1 MNNITTFIF
10 IINNYIMAWKV
21 KKEYDGKTV
30 PNFNIPLNDLSQK
43 FIKGLSESVR
53 NGYFEQDAP
62 KPKKKVKTKEVKIEE
77 DLDFIG
83 GNNGN

>member
-1 MNNITTFIF
+1 MNNLITFIF
-10 IINNYIMAWKV
+10 IINYIMAWKV
-21 KKEYDGKTV
+21 KEQYKDYK
-30 PNFNIPLNDLSQK
+30 PLNMNLAYGDLKPHQLNN
-43 FIKGLSESVR
+43 LSDEVKEK
-53 NGYFEQDAP
+53 YFTNNIP

>member
-1 MNNITTFIF
+1 
-10 IINNYIMAWKV
+10 MAWKV
-21 KKEYDGKTV
+21 KKDWIGKQPSNV
-30 PNFNIPLNDLSQK
+30 NYPLEELTQKQINKLSNS
-43 FIKGLSESVR
+43 LR
-53 NGYFEQDAP
+53 NAYFEQEVA

>member
-1 MNNITTFIF
+1 MTFIF
-10 IINNYIMAWKV
+10 IINYIMAWKV
-21 KKEYDGKTV
+21 KKDWIGKQPANV
-30 PNFNIPLNDLSQK
+30 NYPLEELTQKQINKLSDSLRK
-43 FIKGLSESVR
+43 A
-53 NGYFEQDAP
+53 YFEQEVS